1 MYIHIGGEHIVRTEE
16 IIGFFDMDTATVSR
30 NTKKTLQKSET
41 QGKLV
46 NCSRDIPKS
55 FILCKERLVI
65 SDLNPATLKGRLQ
78 KEAGALKETDQ
89 GLAVHKISAAFEQ
102 KSHR

>member
-46 NCSRDIPKS
+46 NCSPGYTQ
-55 FILCKERLVI
+55 ILYFV
-65 SDLNPATLKGRLQ
+65 
-78 KEAGALKETDQ
+78 
-89 GLAVHKISAAFEQ
+89 
-102 KSHR
+102 

>member
-1 MYIHIGGEHIVRTEE
+1 
-16 IIGFFDMDTATVSR
+16 MDTATVSR